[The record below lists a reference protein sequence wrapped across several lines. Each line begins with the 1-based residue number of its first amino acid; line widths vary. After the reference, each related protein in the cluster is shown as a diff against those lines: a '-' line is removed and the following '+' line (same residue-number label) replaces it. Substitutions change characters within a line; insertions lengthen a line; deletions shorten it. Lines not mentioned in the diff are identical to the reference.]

1 MQGSVKNALLL
12 FILTTKLAKVA
23 ILQVTQN
30 IASHVVA
37 PILNV
42 WPVMKISY
50 CRMAPANNVRV
61 KKQVVKHAQIAG
73 ARPAYKDIYLIN
85 KKAHVRDVAQLFQ
98 VALSVQ
104 IIPNV

>member
-1 MQGSVKNALLL
+1 
-12 FILTTKLAKVA
+12 
-23 ILQVTQN
+23 
-30 IASHVVA
+30 
-37 PILNV
+37 
-42 WPVMKISY
+42 
-50 CRMAPANNVRV
+50 MAPANNVRV